1 MRSHKTP
8 SKKTLP
14 EAVNDAKYLYKTVEL
29 WTCDEHRIGLIPRLR
44 RIWAPKGQRPIV
56 KVQTQYEWL
65 YLYAFVRPQT
75 GDTIWYIL
83 PEVSTV
89 AFQAV
94 LDNFANARAASET
107 PHILL
112 VLDQAPWHMSKDLR
126 LPIGLE
132 FLPTPPYSPELQPA
146 EHLWELSDEPLVNRS
161 FDTLD
166 QLQDIL
172 SKQCVSLIQQPERIK
187 ALTLFHWWPII
198 V

>member
-1 MRSHKTP
+1 MRWSKTS

-29 WTCDEHRIGLIPRLR
+29 WTCDEHRVGLIPRLK
-44 RIWAPKGQRPIV
+44 RIWAPQGQRPIV
-56 KVQTQYEWL
+56 KVQTHYEWL

-75 GDTIWYIL
+75 GESVWYIL

-94 LDNFANARAASET
+94 LDNFAKARSASQDT
-107 PHILL
+107 HLLL
-112 VLDQAPWHMSKDLR
+112 VLDQAPWHMSKELV
-126 LPIGLE
+126 LPSGLE
-132 FLPTPPYSPELQPA
+132 TLPLPPYSPELQPA

-161 FDTLD
+161 FDHLD

-172 SKQCVSLIQQPERIK
+172 SKQCVSLIQQHERIK

-198 V
+198 

>member
-14 EAVNDAKYLYKTVEL
+14 EAVTAAQYLYKTVEL

-94 LDNFANARAASET
+94 LDNFAKARAASDT
-107 PHILL
+107 LHVLL

-126 LPIGLE
+126 LPPGLE
-132 FLPTPPYSPELQPA
+132 TLPLPPYSPELQPA

-161 FDTLD
+161 FDNLD

-187 ALTLFHWWPII
+187 PLTLFHWWPII
-198 V
+198 L